1 MGRYYY
7 RFACHCG
14 LLWRRAWIKLD
25 HRRFCQTKMTDLW
38 QSFLVEFCKVQS
50 VCWQGDP
57 NWLGWIAIAVGALV
71 AIWLLL
77 IVGTIAWVAIT

>member
-1 MGRYYY
+1 
-7 RFACHCG
+7 
-14 LLWRRAWIKLD
+14 
-25 HRRFCQTKMTDLW
+25 MTSFW
-38 QSFLVEFCKVQS
+38 QSFLVEFCKVQA

-71 AIWLLL
+71 AIWVLL